1 MMETKSIGI
10 LSKNVQVSQKLI
22 SRLNRRGEYVIEIR
36 CSGHQE
42 VFDHTV
48 GPEWLARV
56 VLEGEKDLRN
66 EFQRYSNL
74 IAKMAD

>member
-1 MMETKSIGI
+1 M
-10 LSKNVQVSQKLI
+10 
-22 SRLNRRGEYVIEIR
+22 IEIE

-42 VFDHTV
+42 VFSEMVST
-48 GPEWLARV
+48 EWLARV
-56 VLEGEKDLRN
+56 VLEGEKDLMN